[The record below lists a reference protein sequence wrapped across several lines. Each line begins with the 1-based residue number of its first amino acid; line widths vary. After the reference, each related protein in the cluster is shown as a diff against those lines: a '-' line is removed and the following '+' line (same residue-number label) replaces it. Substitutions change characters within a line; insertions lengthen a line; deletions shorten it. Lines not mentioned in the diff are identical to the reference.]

1 MFTENYCVR
10 RFTRYLGSSYEQDG
24 HSHGLH
30 DIGEKTN
37 LKKYLYAPFQQIFY
51 STYIP

>member
-1 MFTENYCVR
+1 MHKSHDACHEHLGTQMFTENYCVR

-30 DIGEKTN
+30 GIGEKTE
-37 LKKYLYAPFQQIFY
+37 I
-51 STYIP
+51 